1 MGVLAIS
8 SNNSMRTIHFEIPTM
23 TRLHK
28 QLEVC
33 NSIKKLDVVNITTE
47 SGRAAVT
54 FQDSLLKVDIIRA
67 IEEAGYIVKY

>member
-1 MGVLAIS
+1 
-8 SNNSMRTIHFEIPTM
+8 MRTIHFEIPTM
-23 TRLHK
+23 TKLYK

-33 NSIKKLDVVNITTE
+33 NSIKKLNVVNITTE
-47 SGRAAVT
+47 NGRAAVT

>member
-1 MGVLAIS
+1 
-8 SNNSMRTIHFEIPTM
+8 M
-23 TRLHK
+23 TRLNK

-33 NSIKKLDVVNITTE
+33 NSVKKLNVLNITTE

-54 FQDSLLKVDIIRA
+54 FQDSLLKTDIIRA

>member
-1 MGVLAIS
+1 
-8 SNNSMRTIHFEIPTM
+8 MRTIHFDIPTM

-33 NSIKKLDVVNITTE
+33 NSIKKLNVVNITTE

-54 FQDSLLKVDIIRA
+54 FQDTLLKVDIIRA

>member
-1 MGVLAIS
+1 
-8 SNNSMRTIHFEIPTM
+8 MRTVHFEIPTM

-33 NSIKKLDVVNITTE
+33 DSVKKLNVVNITTE